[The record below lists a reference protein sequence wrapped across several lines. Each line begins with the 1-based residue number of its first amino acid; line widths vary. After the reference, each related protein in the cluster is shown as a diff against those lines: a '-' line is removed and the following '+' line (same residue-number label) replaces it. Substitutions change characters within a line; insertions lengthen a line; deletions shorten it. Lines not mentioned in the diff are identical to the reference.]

1 MRFGFCGAVRGCC
14 GPFRRSTGRP
24 VPDGTPVY
32 KSAKNKSFSG
42 MLRRFFFAPAG
53 FALSPAAVRD
63 VVRRVRLRSL
73 CRVCS
78 QSRCGQRLCRPA
90 MGGAGAP
97 MPRPGAAKL
106 GPSVRDGS
114 VYRRC
119 GFCCAGPFSRSR
131 NVRTGNRPV
140 VLREA
145 PQQGDGASDTS
156 VRGAGERFPC
166 GAVREP
172 FAAVPKKRPAPP
184 CAVVL
189 ACRAAVRQGAGV
201 FSTGIRPL
209 RVFGRCGSSGRE
221 NGKAGTK
228 IFNKI

>member
-1 MRFGFCGAVRGCC
+1 MRFGFCGAVRGCR

-53 FALSPAAVRD
+53 FALSPAALRD
-63 VVRRVRLRSL
+63 VVRRVRFRSL
-73 CRVCS
+73 YCVCS

-90 MGGAGAP
+90 MGGAGA
-97 MPRPGAAKL
+97 AKL
-106 GPSVRDGS
+106 GPSVRTGS

-131 NVRTGNRPV
+131 NVRIGNRPV

-145 PQQGDGASDTS
+145 PQQGDFVSGTS
-156 VRGAGERFPC
+156 VRGAGERFPS
-166 GAVREP
+166 GTVREP
-172 FAAVPKKRPAPP
+172 FAAVPQKRPAPP